1 MKTLIVAACLA
12 LSGCGTMSTLFT
24 PAGSIPVS
32 QALSPQ
38 AQAAQTAINEGN
50 VLLISFNKTVGQQ
63 KVDGIITA
71 AERDAY
77 LDTSDGYGK
86 NLDDAQKALR
96 SGDILSAT
104 NQAEMV
110 KRLVIALHRKAAEA
124 ARAP

>member
-1 MKTLIVAACLA
+1 MLKRIILAATASLA
-12 LSGCGTMSTLFT
+12 LAGCGTLFT
-24 PAGSIPVS
+24 PTGTIPVS
-32 QALSPQ
+32 QTLSPQ

-50 VLLISFNKTVGQQ
+50 VLLIAFNKAVGQQ

-77 LDTSDGYGK
+77 LDRSDAYGK

-96 SGDILSAT
+96 AGDVLSAK
-104 NQAEMV
+104 NQAELV
-110 KRLVIALHRKAAEA
+110 KRLITTLHKEVANI